1 MPSST
6 GSSPGRRPG
15 ISARRTLASLPGSAS
30 GARGTG
36 KLSLMIPST
45 TIAAFEQ
52 ASTFQH
58 SQGTARTPGSG
69 QEPPGLIADQKMD
82 HLSCAYSSV
91 SRSSHNRPSRGMEL
105 CLEGSGFLLRE
116 KGNPRVISDL
126 FLCTRPAL
134 LLLQSP
140 RCLVG
145 HDPQSVRM
153 IRRRSRKRY

>member
-45 TIAAFEQ
+45 TIVAFEQ

-69 QEPPGLIADQKMD
+69 QEPPGLIADQRMD

-91 SRSSHNRPSRGMEL
+91 SRSSHNRPSRSMET
-105 CLEGSGFLLRE
+105 CLDGSGFLLRE
-116 KGNPRVISDL
+116 KGDPRVISDL
-126 FLCTRPAL
+126 SL
-134 LLLQSP
+134 
-140 RCLVG
+140 
-145 HDPQSVRM
+145 HDSLDHCFNYRAVSWGM
-153 IRRRSRKRY
+153 TLKASA

>member
-45 TIAAFEQ
+45 TIVAFEQ

-58 SQGTARTPGSG
+58 CQEGIARTPGSG
-69 QEPPGLIADQKMD
+69 QEPPGLIADQRMD

-116 KGNPRVISDL
+116 KGDPRVISDL
-126 FLCTRPAL
+126 SLYTTRSIIASITAL
-134 LLLQSP
+134 
-140 RCLVG
+140 
-145 HDPQSVRM
+145 
-153 IRRRSRKRY
+153 SRKA